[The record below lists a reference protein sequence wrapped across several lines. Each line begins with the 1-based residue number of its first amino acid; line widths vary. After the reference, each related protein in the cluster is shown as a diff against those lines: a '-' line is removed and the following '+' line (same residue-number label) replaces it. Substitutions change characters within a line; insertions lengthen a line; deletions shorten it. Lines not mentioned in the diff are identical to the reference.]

1 MYSAGARASGIFR
14 RLCDR
19 FHAVVRQ
26 LFSRPDAGVVRQI
39 RQEPRRRRQRP
50 QRPAACDVSL
60 GPDAARA
67 RGSSPNTCTTHPHM
81 CRNSSTAPATAGGA
95 APLGTMTCGASWG
108 PLHSK
113 NLRCTSLRKRSSC
126 ASKYA
131 TFSHVAR
138 AHRIAIKSSADAW
151 CSFELSLPKPERSKI
166 LAVEVVW
173 SLTGQCLSSFHLGA
187 ARI

>member
-1 MYSAGARASGIFR
+1 MIDFMQSYASYFR
-14 RLCDR
+14 GQTQEWFAKSVKSL
-19 FHAVVRQ
+19 
-26 LFSRPDAGVVRQI
+26 AGVGSDRSD
-39 RQEPRRRRQRP
+39 P
-50 QRPAACDVSL
+50 QHATFLLDQTQPVLVAALSKYLHNPPAHVHKFIDSPGYCRSCRTFRDDGLWGQL
-60 GPDAARA
+60 GY
-67 RGSSPNTCTTHPHM
+67 H
-81 CRNSSTAPATAGGA
+81 
-95 APLGTMTCGASWG
+95 WG

-138 AHRIAIKSSADAW
+138 AHLIAIKGSADAW

-166 LAVEVVW
+166 LAVEVVS